1 MWVASSECG
10 HTAVRGEDERGEFT
24 SVAKAGVISRGVTH
38 TAAWLE
44 SQTCSSRSAHGSKLG
59 RAKQARSLMARSAR
73 PDSKRAQARRF
84 GVTRIVDQI
93 CSLGLR

>member
-24 SVAKAGVISRGVTH
+24 NVAKAGVISRGVTH

-44 SQTCSSRSAHGSKLG
+44 SQTCSSRNVHGSKVG
-59 RAKQARSLMARSAR
+59 RAKRQTGQVAHGEECAAGQQAGA
-73 PDSKRAQARRF
+73 
-84 GVTRIVDQI
+84 
-93 CSLGLR
+93 CE